1 MVRHSCRRGDRTE
14 QRRNCA
20 KALPTRSPT
29 TGPDEDCLAS
39 TAVEAADGCVR
50 MVLMGKADQLMHNR
64 AKAIRLI
71 GIANELLAMAR
82 EIEMGELPAD
92 AYPNI
97 EAAAIA
103 GKAQAAPASQ
113 DHPIWVELARQTYE
127 DRRRRAKIFHSEDL
141 FGEPAWDILLDLFIA
156 AKERRRVSVTSACI
170 GSAVPSTT
178 ALRWITILEK
188 NGLLVREADPGDARR
203 VYVKLSASGY
213 AAMLEYFASAS
224 RSVVLLDE
232 NASKSR
238 AMR

>member
-1 MVRHSCRRGDRTE
+1 MR
-14 QRRNCA
+14 
-20 KALPTRSPT
+20 
-29 TGPDEDCLAS
+29 
-39 TAVEAADGCVR
+39 
-50 MVLMGKADQLMHNR
+50 NR

-82 EIEMGELPAD
+82 ELEIGESPSSVLSAL
-92 AYPNI
+92 
-97 EAAAIA
+97 AAAEDGRDVSRSSA
-103 GKAQAAPASQ
+103 GQ

-127 DRRRRAKIFHSEDL
+127 DRRRRTKIFRSDDL

-188 NGLLVREADPGDARR
+188 QGLLLREADPGDARR
-203 VYVKLSASGY
+203 VYVKLSARGY

-232 NASKSR
+232 IGIDALAAR
-238 AMR
+238 

>member
-1 MVRHSCRRGDRTE
+1 MENT
-14 QRRNCA
+14 
-20 KALPTRSPT
+20 
-29 TGPDEDCLAS
+29 
-39 TAVEAADGCVR
+39 
-50 MVLMGKADQLMHNR
+50 DQLMRNR

-82 EIEMGELPAD
+82 ELEIGESPTAILESLA
-92 AYPNI
+92 AG
-97 EAAAIA
+97 EAREGSKTA
-103 GKAQAAPASQ
+103 ASQ
-113 DHPIWVELARQTYE
+113 DHPIWVELARQTYD
-127 DRRRRAKIFHSEDL
+127 DRRRRTKIFRSEEL

-188 NGLLVREADPGDARR
+188 QGLLMREADPGDARR
-203 VYVKLSASGY
+203 VYVKLSARGY

-232 NASKSR
+232 TAKESVAAR
-238 AMR
+238 

>member
-1 MVRHSCRRGDRTE
+1 MEMT
-14 QRRNCA
+14 
-20 KALPTRSPT
+20 
-29 TGPDEDCLAS
+29 
-39 TAVEAADGCVR
+39 
-50 MVLMGKADQLMHNR
+50 DQLMRNR

-82 EIEMGELPAD
+82 ELEMGRPFPSA
-92 AYPNI
+92 
-97 EAAAIA
+97 EAHGGDDSRSFRAST
-103 GKAQAAPASQ
+103 SQ

-127 DRRRRAKIFHSEDL
+127 DRRRRSKIFRSEAL

-178 ALRWITILEK
+178 ALHWIAILEK
-188 NGLLVREADPGDARR
+188 QGLLVREADPSDARR

-213 AAMLEYFASAS
+213 GAMLEYFSSSS

-232 NASKSR
+232 AGHSSAAAR
-238 AMR
+238 